1 MKILIIR
8 FSSIGD
14 IVLTTPIIR
23 CIKQQLPNIELHYVT
38 KAAYRSVIANNPHID
53 QCHFFDHHVEDV
65 IPTLKEAKFDLVID
79 LHKNL
84 RSLKVKKALNLKS
97 LSFQKLNISK
107 WLLVNFKINILP
119 DKSIVDRYFEAIASL
134 GVKNDGKGL
143 DYFIAKQQE
152 LENADIPM
160 SHWAGYVACVIG
172 GSYSTKQLPAS
183 KWIEFC
189 ALSNYPIILL
199 GGAED
204 RTLGDSIAQEF
215 PVRVYNACGKFSLN
229 ESAYLISKARV
240 VVSNDTG
247 LMHIAAAYQKP
258 IVSLWGN
265 TSPEMGMYPY
275 FDYNNVQERQSSKV
289 IFLENK
295 DLHCHPCSKMGYA
308 QCPKKHF
315 RCMLAL
321 DMHKAKAFVDKNW

>member
-1 MKILIIR
+1 MKILVIR

-14 IVLTTPIIR
+14 NVLITPVLRCLNEQIVDAEIHVLVKPAFAMVH
-23 CIKQQLPNIELHYVT
+23 L
-38 KAAYRSVIANNPHID
+38 NNPHVSKVWLWEKGVM
-53 QCHFFDHHVEDV
+53 QRLKEEHFDHIV
-65 IPTLKEAKFDLVID
+65 D
-79 LHKNL
+79 LHHNL
-84 RSLKVKKALNLKS
+84 RSLRVKLALRRPSTSFPKLNLE
-97 LSFQKLNISK
+97 KL
-107 WLLVNFKINILP
+107 LLVRFGINHLP
-119 DKSIVDRYFEAIASL
+119 QKHVVDRYFEAIESI

-172 GSYSTKQLPAS
+172 GSYATKQLPAS

-204 RTLGDSIAQEF
+204 RSLGEQIAQEF

-247 LMHIAAAYQKP
+247 LMHVAAAYQKP

-275 FDYNNVQERQSSKV
+275 FDYNNVQERQSSKL
-289 IFLENK
+289 IILENK

>member
-23 CIKQQLPNIELHYVT
+23 CIKQQLPNVELHFVT
-38 KAAYRSVIANNPHID
+38 KSAFRSVIANNPYID
-53 QCHFFDHHVEDV
+53 QCHFFEYHVEDI

-119 DKSIVDRYFEAIASL
+119 DKSIVDRYFDAIISL

-172 GSYSTKQLPAS
+172 GSYATKQLPAS

-189 ALSNYPIILL
+189 AKSNYPIILL

-204 RTLGDSIAQEF
+204 RILGDSIAQEF

-247 LMHIAAAYQKP
+247 LMHVAAAYQKP

-315 RCMLAL
+315 RCMSAL

>member
-1 MKILIIR
+1 
-8 FSSIGD
+8 
-14 IVLTTPIIR
+14 
-23 CIKQQLPNIELHYVT
+23 
-38 KAAYRSVIANNPHID
+38 
-53 QCHFFDHHVEDV
+53 
-65 IPTLKEAKFDLVID
+65 
-79 LHKNL
+79 
-84 RSLKVKKALNLKS
+84 
-97 LSFQKLNISK
+97 LNISK

-119 DKSIVDRYFEAIASL
+119 DKSIVDRYFEAVANL

-172 GSYSTKQLPAS
+172 GSYATKQLPAS

-247 LMHIAAAYQKP
+247 LMHVAAAYQKP

>member
-84 RSLKVKKALNLKS
+84 RSLKVKKTLNLKS

-107 WLLVNFKINILP
+107 WLLVNFKINLLP
-119 DKSIVDRYFEAIASL
+119 DKSIVDRYFDAIACL

-172 GSYSTKQLPAS
+172 GSYATKQLPAS
-183 KWIEFC
+183 KWIEFF

-204 RTLGDSIAQEF
+204 RILGDSIAQEF

-275 FDYNNVQERQSSKV
+275 FDYNNVKERQSSKV